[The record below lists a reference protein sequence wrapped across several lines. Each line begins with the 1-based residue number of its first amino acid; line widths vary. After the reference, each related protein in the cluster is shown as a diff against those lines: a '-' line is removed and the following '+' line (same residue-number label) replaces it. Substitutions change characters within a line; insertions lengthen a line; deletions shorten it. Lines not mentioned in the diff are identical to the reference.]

1 MTSITDLPFTF
12 SEAEKFVP
20 FINAVPKARDVKAR
34 HGSAGKAREMRNES
48 CKDDTLM
55 AHTYPNVLVHCM
67 FSAKNRANSI
77 PEDLREKLSMYFVG
91 IGKGHGIPVLCA
103 GGTANHGHLL
113 IALPVTVPLAKA
125 IQVLK
130 ANSSRWLGEH
140 GFDFAWQEGYG
151 AFSVS
156 ASNAG
161 AVRHYIEHQAEH
173 HAKHSFED
181 EFVSLLRKSSV
192 AYDPQFV
199 FG

>member
-1 MTSITDLPFTF
+1 MNG
-12 SEAEKFVP
+12 VP
-20 FINAVPKARDVKAR
+20 EGD
-34 HGSAGKAREMRNES
+34 G
-48 CKDDTLM
+48 TM
-55 AHTYPNVLVHCM
+55 AHTYPNVLIHAY
-67 FSAKNRANSI
+67 SARRIAKI
-77 PEDLREKLSMYFVG
+77 PFPKICAKSFSMYFVG

-103 GGTANHGHLL
+103 GGTANHAHLL
-113 IALPVTVPLAKA
+113 IALPATVPLAKA

-156 ASNAG
+156 ASNRD
-161 AVRHYIEHQAEH
+161 AVKHYIEHQSEH

-181 EFVSLLRKSSV
+181 EFVFLLRKSTVS
-192 AYDPQFV
+192 YDPKFV